1 MNTKIYCLFIFFIIC
16 ISGISAQSSADAI
29 EQLTTNKQLR
39 HASIGFCVK
48 DFEGKEIASLNSL
61 QSRTPASVLK
71 TITTASALELLGG
84 DFRYS
89 TILAKDKNRENHLLI
104 YGSGDPTLGTSCL
117 NNNPTAFLEEW
128 VSSIIQ
134 HFDTTKAIDITIV
147 DDSFGYEGISER
159 WIWQD
164 MGIQYAAPAYGI
176 SLFDNTCKLY
186 LNTTRKDTC
195 PTILYSEP
203 TIDFEFTNMLTL
215 NDAGED
221 NGYMRGE
228 PLSLKRLLTGDIPSG
243 RTSFALKG
251 DIPNPGLLLGQ
262 TLCKELRKRNI
273 ATGAVATTQTLYT
286 AHMPTNTHYWF
297 DKDIFYI
304 HQSPP
309 LRDIIREINVNSNN
323 HYAEHLIRTIGRVK
337 DTDTYASALK
347 VGIEQVKGLW
357 KDKEINTDGLL
368 MYDGC
373 GLAPSNAVSADM
385 LCDMLVYMQKDSKNS
400 ADYLQSFPIAGR
412 SGTVKNLLRN
422 TRLEGKVYAKSGTIV
437 NIRCYAGY
445 YIDGDKKYAFAIMV
459 NNYNSPL
466 SEVVRAIEKLLL
478 DTFN

>member
-1 MNTKIYCLFIFFIIC
+1 MNTKIYYLFIFVT
-16 ISGISAQSSADAI
+16 ISIFGISAQSPKSAI
-29 EQLTTNKQLR
+29 EQLTANKQLQ

-48 DFEGKEIASLNSL
+48 DFTGKEIASLNSH

-84 DFRYS
+84 DYRYK
-89 TILAKDKNRENHLLI
+89 TTLAKDKNKENHLLI

-117 NNNPTAFLEEW
+117 NNNPTAFLGQW
-128 VSSIIQ
+128 LTAIKQ
-134 HFDTTKAIDITIV
+134 HFDTTKIIDITIV
-147 DDSFGYEGISER
+147 DDIFGYDGISER

-186 LNTTRKDTC
+186 LNTTKRDTC

-203 TIDFEFTNMLTL
+203 AIDFEFTNMLTL
-215 NDAGED
+215 NNIGED

-228 PLSLKRLLTGDIPSG
+228 PLSLKRLLTGNIPSG

-262 TLCKELRKRNI
+262 VLCKELQRNNI
-273 ATGAVATTQTLYT
+273 AVGSITTTHALYT
-286 AHMPTNTHYWF
+286 ANMPTNTRYWF
-297 DKDIFYI
+297 DKEIFYT

-337 DTDTYASALK
+337 DTNIYSSALK
-347 VGIEQVKGLW
+347 AGIEEVEELW
-357 KDKEINTDGLL
+357 KKRGIDTDALF

-385 LCDMLVYMQKDSKNS
+385 LCDMLIYMQKESHNS
-400 ADYLQSFPIAGR
+400 TDYLQSFPIAGR
-412 SGTVKNLLRN
+412 SGTVKGLLRG
-422 TRLEGKVYAKSGTIV
+422 TRLVGKVYAKSGTIV
-437 NIRCYAGY
+437 NVRCYAGY
-445 YIDGDKKYAFAIMV
+445 YINGDKKYAFAIMV

-478 DTFN
+478 NTF